1 MNELYIIFIL
11 LFIGVSVMIW
21 VLLSFSIHGY
31 ERYQTVFTEHTESK
45 LENLFLFID
54 AKQMFLLNILLLV
67 VLPVTIYFTTGSLF
81 YVILSLMMLIVL
93 PKILLLRLEVRRKEK
108 LISSLP
114 DALIQIAGGM
124 SAGQTFL
131 SAVETMVKE
140 TKGPVSQEF
149 SLVLREQRLGMSLN
163 EAMDNLAER
172 VQAEEMD
179 LIVTATQIASEVGGN
194 LSEIFKRLADSL
206 RKKME
211 MEGKIKALTSQG
223 ILQGW
228 VVGLLP
234 FFIILALYY
243 VDHENISP
251 IFSNLLG
258 WIFLSVIIIL
268 EIVGGLMIRKIVN
281 IDI

>member
-1 MNELYIIFIL
+1 MDIYLIL
-11 LFIGVSVMIW
+11 AVLFLSISVVAWM
-21 VLLSFSIHGY
+21 LLGFSAQGY
-31 ERYQTVFTEHTESK
+31 ERYQSVFTEQTESK
-45 LENLFLFID
+45 LESLFLFVD
-54 AKQMFLLNILLLV
+54 TKKMFSMNVAALLV
-67 VLPVTIYFTTGSLF
+67 LPLLIYYISDSYF
-81 YVILSLMMLIVL
+81 YTALSIIALLVM
-93 PKILLLRLEVRRKEK
+93 PKIMLLRMEARRKEK
-108 LISSLP
+108 LIKALP
-114 DALIQIAGGM
+114 DALTQIASGM

-140 TKGPVSQEF
+140 TKGPISQEF
-149 SLVLREQRLGMSLN
+149 SLVLREQRLGMTLG

-179 LIVTATQIASEVGGN
+179 LVVTATQIANEVGGN
-194 LSEIFKRLADSL
+194 LSEIFHRLADSL
-206 RKKME
+206 RRKME

-228 VVGLLP
+228 VVGMLP
-234 FFIILALYY
+234 FFIIGALYF

-251 IFSNLLG
+251 IFTNLLG
-258 WIFLSVIIIL
+258 WIFLAIIIVL